1 MGLIP
6 GFGRYSG
13 GGNGNPLQCSCL
25 EDSMDRGVWQASV
38 YGVAENWT
46 WLSTHTHVRLH
57 IHTHSTTTTTRHLK
71 EEQVSMAEGSFVCR
85 YEWGSQSSDS
95 FALCSSY
102 WFLSHRPF
110 TKRLICSRLW
120 FFETWSS
127 FDVALKVIP
136 RGKGIRTLQPFWAIQ
151 TLGCLLYQLFT
162 GTAAN
167 SSDVIC
173 HLP

>member
-46 WLSTHTHVRLH
+46 GLSTHTLH
-57 IHTHSTTTTTRHLK
+57 HHHHQALEGRAGFNGRGVFC
-71 EEQVSMAEGSFVCR
+71 VSIWMRRTVLWLICLMFIILVFKPQTL
-85 YEWGSQSSDS
+85 YQ
-95 FALCSSY
+95 
-102 WFLSHRPF
+102 
-110 TKRLICSRLW
+110 KLICSRLW